1 MGPLPVR
8 RLGDVKSLRSKSSRD
23 LRELG
28 RLPYPMIRHRGNRG
42 FRRISWDDA
51 LQFAAR
57 QIRATSPDR
66 LAFFITAPGKTNE
79 SYYATNKAARFPGTN
94 PTANPS
100 GPR

>member
-1 MGPLPVR
+1 MGPLRAR
-8 RLGDVKSLRSKSSRD
+8 RLEDVKSLRSKSSRD

-66 LAFFITAPGKTNE
+66 LAFFISSRETTQEA
-79 SYYATNKAARFPGTN
+79 YYVANKGARCLGTN
-94 PTANPS
+94 HIDKS
-100 GPR
+100 SR